1 MTQQT
6 KSPYRRPSK
15 RNPAHS
21 YATQEAD
28 AAPKPNGYKRR
39 YASED
44 DEFDLDE
51 GTPPAVFTG
60 DPAAVIPKGERLV
73 IQGKTYFKPAHH
85 QRTIPAHVLGRFGVA
100 RESDYGFKVLR
111 DPRTGHPVVRD
122 HGDLK
127 PGEVSL
133 VLE

>member
-6 KSPYRRPSK
+6 QTRK
-15 RNPAHS
+15 RNRHQERHSAHS
-21 YATQEAD
+21 YSTDLDRET
-28 AAPKPNGYKRR
+28 AALV
-39 YASED
+39 
-44 DEFDLDE
+44 DEFGVVLDSVA
-51 GTPPAVFTG
+51 PAFHG
-60 DPAAVIPKGERLV
+60 DPAAVIPPGTPLAV
-73 IQGKTYFKPAHH
+73 QGKRYFKLAHH
-85 QRTIPAHVLGRFGVA
+85 QRTIPAHFWGRFGVGM
-100 RESDYGFKVLR
+100 EGDYGFKVLR